1 MRIKEKIIVRVKYY
15 DYEFGDVKEAIK
27 YAKQSIE
34 RGYEVEPNEVK
45 INITFS
51 DESEEKENE

>member
-15 DYEFGDVKEAIK
+15 EYEFDDVKDAIS
-27 YAKQSIE
+27 YAKKSIKH
-34 RGYEVEPNEVK
+34 GYEVEPNEVK

-51 DESEEKENE
+51 EEEKGENNG